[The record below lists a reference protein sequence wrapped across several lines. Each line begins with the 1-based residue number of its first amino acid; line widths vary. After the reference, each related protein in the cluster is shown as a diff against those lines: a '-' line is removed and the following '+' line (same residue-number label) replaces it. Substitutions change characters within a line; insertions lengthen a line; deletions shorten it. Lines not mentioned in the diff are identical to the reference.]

1 MSDSE
6 NAPPMRGVFWVVDE
20 KLLAFPFCP
29 DHPLVPFYPEGIAK
43 SGVTYNHEKLW
54 NILFGKKAKPYNYYP
69 RGRVE
74 ISSQGQ
80 SILYMSPHISAAFLP
95 EIKKAFSLYDEP
107 IVRLDYSKHYRCYL
121 DTD

>member
-1 MSDSE
+1 MSISG

-54 NILFGKKAKPYNYYP
+54 NTLFGKKAKPYNYYP

-74 ISSQGQ
+74 ISLPRSVH
-80 SILYMSPHISAAFLP
+80 SLHESAYFR
-95 EIKKAFSLYDEP
+95 
-107 IVRLDYSKHYRCYL
+107 RLFAGNQKGIPPLR
-121 DTD
+121 